1 MVASDGARMVD
12 RPTIADL
19 AKAAGVSVATVD
31 RVLNRR
37 LPVRGD
43 TSERVVLAAEQIG
56 FHAAGLLR
64 RRAREAPP
72 RRFGFLLQK
81 RNDPFYQSFGER
93 LARET
98 KASQLVQ
105 GRPVLEFADELV
117 PATIA
122 DRLTSLAQRTD
133 AVAVVTVDHPIV
145 NEAVEAITR
154 QGKPVF
160 TLLSDVTTPA
170 RTAYLAADSR
180 KAGRTAA
187 WIISRMAKRPG
198 KVGILVG
205 THRYLSQDMAEIS
218 FRSYFREHVD
228 DMQLLEPVINLDDN
242 QLGYEA
248 VSDLLARNRDITGI
262 YALGGGRDGFLQ
274 ALRDEGV
281 AGRVVAVC
289 NELTN
294 TTRSGLIDGTLA
306 LALGT
311 PISPISQR
319 LVELMA
325 VATGAASGEVP
336 GQALFAADL
345 HIRESI

>member
-1 MVASDGARMVD
+1 MVD

-43 TSERVVLAAEQIG
+43 TSERVAVAAEHIG

-64 RRAREAPP
+64 QRVHEAPP
-72 RRFGFLLQK
+72 RRLGFLLQK
-81 RNDPFYQSFGER
+81 HLDPFYQSFGER
-93 LARET
+93 LVHET
-98 KASQLVQ
+98 KVSPLLQ
-105 GRPVLEFADELV
+105 GKAVLEFADELI
-117 PATIA
+117 PTTIA
-122 DRLTSLAQRTD
+122 DRLTALAQRAD

-145 NEAVEAITR
+145 NEAVEAIIR

-160 TLLSDVTTPA
+160 TLLSDITTPL
-170 RTAYLAADSR
+170 RTAYLATDSR

-218 FRSYFREHVD
+218 FRSFFREHVT

-248 VSDLLARNRDITGI
+248 VSNLLARNRDITGI

-294 TTRSGLIDGTLA
+294 ATRSGLIDGTLA

-311 PISPISQR
+311 PIGAISQR

-325 VATGAASGEVP
+325 IATGAVSGDVP
-336 GQALFAADL
+336 GQALFPAEL
-345 HIRESI
+345 HLRESI